1 MGLTDQEAR
10 ALAQI
15 ERHLNDDDPRFV
27 ARLARARSWLRIPRR
42 VLLAVALCLTYA
54 VGLVTLIAGVT
65 SSSAPWSVVLIA
77 IGSAITA
84 AIPTVV
90 GVRAWRRR

>member
-27 ARLARARSWLRIPRR
+27 ARLGRARSWLRIPRR
-42 VLLAVALCLTYA
+42 VLVAVALCLTYS
-54 VGLVTLIAGVT
+54 VGLVTVIAGVT
-65 SSSAPWSVVLIA
+65 ASSALWSVVLVA